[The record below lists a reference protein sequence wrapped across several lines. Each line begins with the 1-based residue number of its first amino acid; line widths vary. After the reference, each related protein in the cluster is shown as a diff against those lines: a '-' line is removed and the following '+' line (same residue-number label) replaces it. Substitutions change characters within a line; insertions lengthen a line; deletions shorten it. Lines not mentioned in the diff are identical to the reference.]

1 MRRTGLGLSLVLS
14 TSFFMNADS
23 IVPLARAAPY
33 RSTGGVLPLRTV
45 RLYETG
51 VAYFERTGAVSSSPG
66 GGRMTLPV
74 PAGHLDDALKTLVVL
89 GGPGAGARPL
99 VHGLEFGSSMS
110 KGMARALAGLPAAAD
125 EPISTRDLLAS
136 LKGAP
141 VYVQV
146 QGQGAGY
153 TGRIVEVLDAEGEP
167 PVSSE
172 TRQQALNMNR
182 PAGEPGAGQAQA
194 QGQDKGKDGARPRQ
208 RPDLVV
214 VLLSDRSELRRFR
227 ASEIAA
233 LRPLDGGSASRLAS
247 ALDALSVRG
256 AQTRR
261 DLRLLTTASGPVTI
275 GYIAEAPVWRTTYRL
290 VLAQQE
296 GTAAAAGS
304 QKGGTLQGWAL
315 IHNDADEDWRGV
327 RVQLVNGKP
336 DSFLYPLAAPRYER
350 RELQHPENELSTVPQ
365 LLDTT
370 VDAIWGDNTGGLS
383 ASSAGV
389 GGSGYGS
396 IGLGR
401 IGTVGHGAG
410 GGGTASGSGVS
421 GSSVLQVGDLASI
434 APAAGVE
441 AGALFTYTLAA
452 PLDLRAH
459 GSALVPFVQEA
470 VEVEALTLFAG
481 PGNGQAGRSGARLVN
496 STRQTLPQGPI
507 ALFAEGGFAG
517 EALLDRLKP
526 GERRFLQFGTDLDV
540 DLSVARSKS
549 REEVKRLTF
558 AGGRVVEHFLRHTD
572 TAYEIENR
580 SAQGRRV
587 YVALGIGQNAKVSG
601 ADRVDYDAVAGKPMA
616 VLQAPGRRRTERAL
630 AIVEGLSRT
639 TPVERLSAAWLAER
653 AAMGG
658 LPAAERAAAGE
669 AAARAREMEAAQ
681 RERDRLK
688 GEVGKI
694 EEDLK
699 RWREDLKALGGAG
712 SGPGAGHGQGAA
724 APFVKRIL
732 EAEDRLAGLRDKAT
746 AQDEVIKG
754 RRDAMVAVLDRLR

>member
-1 MRRTGLGLSLVLS
+1 MSTILPASTG
-14 TSFFMNADS
+14 
-23 IVPLARAAPY
+23 AAPPQ
-33 RSTGGVLPLRTV
+33 RPNGGVLPLRTV

-51 VAYFERTGAVSSSPG
+51 VAYFERTGVVSTPG
-66 GGRMTLPV
+66 GGSTTLPV

-89 GGPGAGARPL
+89 GGAGAAAKPL

-110 KGMARALAGLPAAAD
+110 KGMARALAGLPSGAD

-141 VYVQV
+141 VHVQI

-153 TGRIVEVLDAEGEP
+153 TGRIVEVLDAQGEP

-172 TRQQALNMNR
+172 ARANMNR
-182 PAGEPGAGQAQA
+182 AAAEPGKDEGQGPGPGNA
-194 QGQDKGKDGARPRQ
+194 KDGARQRQ

-214 VLLSDRSELRRFR
+214 VLLTERAELRRFR

-233 LRPLDGGSASRLAS
+233 VRPLDSGSASRLAS

-261 DLRLLTTASGPVTI
+261 TLRLLTTASGPVTI

-290 VLAQQE
+290 VL
-296 GTAAAAGS
+296 GPDAAAS
-304 QKGGTLQGWAL
+304 KDRGGTLQGWAL

-327 RVQLVNGKP
+327 RVQLVNGRP

-383 ASSAGV
+383 GMGMGG
-389 GGSGYGS
+389 GGSGQGT

-401 IGTVGHGAG
+401 IGTLGRG
-410 GGGTASGSGVS
+410 GGSGTAAGQAVS
-421 GSSVLQVGDLASI
+421 GSSVLEVGDLASI

-470 VEVEALTLFAG
+470 VEVEAMTFFDG
-481 PGNGQAGRSGARLVN
+481 PGNGQAGRSGAKLVN

-507 ALFAEGGFAG
+507 ALFADGGFAG

-540 DLSVARSKS
+540 EISVARSKS

-558 AGGRVVEHFLRHTD
+558 SGGRLVEHFLRHTD

-587 YVALGIGQNAKVSG
+587 YLALGIGQNAKVSG
-601 ADRVDYDAVAGKPMA
+601 ADRIDYDTVAGRPMA
-616 VLQAPGRRRTERAL
+616 VLQVPGRRRTERAL
-630 AIVEGLSRT
+630 AMVEGLSRSM
-639 TPVERLSAAWLAER
+639 PVERLSAAWLAER
-653 AAMGG
+653 AALAG

-699 RWREDLKALGGAG
+699 RWREDLKALGGQT
-712 SGPGAGHGQGAA
+712 GPGAGHGQVA

-732 EAEDRLAGLRDKAT
+732 EAEDRLAGLRDKA
-746 AQDEVIKG
+746 AQEEQNSKG